1 MKKKLFLLLLSIIV
15 FGQKKLTKIDS
26 IQTEKDAEIFIR
38 SFGENYQK
46 FKIRKVADYNATYEA
61 PGFCKKTA
69 NLLKIN
75 KAFYKADFDHN
86 GLTDIMIIG
95 TYYDNFY
102 IFIAMDNGGNN
113 FELKYLTTKYEE
125 TCLFPKIIDNNI
137 IRYYYKWYPNR
148 LTGGKSKLKYKDLVF
163 KYNDF
168 IEYNKDPQSHH
179 IEKIEYNTT
188 SCYGSCPVFSI
199 TVDNNRYSVL
209 NAKQSNRNPNDST
222 ELLGE
227 YKAEIDNKSYSDII
241 NLLNYIDFQNLNDEY
256 AVNWTDDQT
265 SYITITYDQGKT
277 KTIRDYGLIGTHGL
291 DKLYDLLFKLRFN
304 QKWISVPSK
313 NSITDPLKK
322 DLSIQ
327 KIIR

>member
-1 MKKKLFLLLLSIIV
+1 MKHPV
-15 FGQKKLTKIDS
+15 F
-26 IQTEKDAEIFIR
+26 
-38 SFGENYQK
+38 
-46 FKIRKVADYNATYEA
+46 V
-61 PGFCKKTA
+61 KTA
-69 NLLKIN
+69 DLLKIN

-188 SCYGSCPVFSI
+188 SCYDHV
-199 TVDNNRYSVL
+199 RYSV
-209 NAKQSNRNPNDST
+209 S
-222 ELLGE
+222 LL
-227 YKAEIDNKSYSDII
+227 
-241 NLLNYIDFQNLNDEY
+241 
-256 AVNWTDDQT
+256 
-265 SYITITYDQGKT
+265 TITDIVYSMQNNP
-277 KTIRDYGLIGTHGL
+277 IGILMTQQNFWENI
-291 DKLYDLLFKLRFN
+291 KLK
-304 QKWISVPSK
+304 
-313 NSITDPLKK
+313 
-322 DLSIQ
+322 
-327 KIIR
+327 